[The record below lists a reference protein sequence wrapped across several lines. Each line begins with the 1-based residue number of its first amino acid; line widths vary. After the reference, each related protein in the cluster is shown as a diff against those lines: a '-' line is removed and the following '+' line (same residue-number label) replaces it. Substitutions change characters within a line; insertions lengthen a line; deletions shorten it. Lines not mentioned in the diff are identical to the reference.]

1 MTNERARE
9 RKTKKG
15 KEDGARKRDKD
26 SERERER
33 EREREIERE
42 RERERERDREKLNQR
57 TCAAPGPVYSTE
69 RDAPCGRTITLV
81 PVVTPGGRILV
92 SLVSSQNGAHKHD
105 Q

>member
-1 MTNERARE
+1 MTNVPQRE
-9 RKTKKG
+9 KK
-15 KEDGARKRDKD
+15 KEKKMEQ
-26 SERERER
+26 ERET
-33 EREREIERE
+33 E

-69 RDAPCGRTITLV
+69 RDAPCGRPITLV
-81 PVVTPGGRILV
+81 PVVTPGGRTLV